1 MSSAFAKRPLMKGS
15 GMKKKVTPEHRLTDA
30 QMAQLQ
36 ALGGRKIDTDDIP
49 EAPVENWVAAQRGR
63 FFRPRKE
70 SISLRLDMDV
80 LDWLRRRGPGYQ
92 TEINRILREKMET
105 EVS

>member
-1 MSSAFAKRPLMKGS
+1 
-15 GMKKKVTPEHRLTDA
+15 MKKKAAREHDLTDA
-30 QMAQLQ
+30 QMGQLR
-36 ALGGRKIDTDDIP
+36 ARSGRKVDTDDIP
-49 EAPVENWVAAQRGR
+49 EAPAESWATAQRGR

-70 SISLRLDMDV
+70 SISLRVDMDV

-92 TEINRILREKMET
+92 TEINRILRKKMEA

>member
-1 MSSAFAKRPLMKGS
+1 
-15 GMKKKVTPEHRLTDA
+15 MKKKATPEQRLTDA

-36 ALGGRKIDTDDIP
+36 ALSGRKIDTDDIP
-49 EAPVENWVAAQRGR
+49 EAPAKNWAAAQRGR

-80 LDWLRRRGPGYQ
+80 LDWLRRRGPRYQ
-92 TEINRILREKMET
+92 TEINRILREKMDA